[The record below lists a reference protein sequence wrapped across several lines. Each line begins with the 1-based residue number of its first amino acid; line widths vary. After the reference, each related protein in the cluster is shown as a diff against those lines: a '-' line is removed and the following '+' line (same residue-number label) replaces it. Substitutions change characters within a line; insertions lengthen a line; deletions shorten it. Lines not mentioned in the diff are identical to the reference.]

1 MQKPHTV
8 HDVLK
13 EIVSRAESKD
23 SARAVILTSTLVFVL
38 ALVARIH
45 GVSQHFWLLG
55 DQIRDW
61 AIALR
66 PFSELPLVGP
76 PTHVGGYTIG
86 PAFYWIL
93 WVLRVLFGPWFDN
106 LPHAG
111 GIGQAALQSAAD
123 ALLLVAIWRRTR
135 SPWIALATIVIVAT
149 AAFDMSLAALVWNPS
164 MGAAL
169 AKLAMAAVLADWHR
183 RSVVHVAV
191 MAVVA
196 WSAVHTYTGTI
207 FVVLGVFVAMLI
219 DPLVRCDRRLSLRNA
234 AVIGLAVL
242 LLQLPLIVFQLTKP
256 HGAAMSAVTDGLSRA
271 LSGERAPEIV
281 KSLNGY
287 IEAVQ
292 VIEFM
297 PGRVPGLGWLLL
309 ICAGIV
315 ALRYLKDPPL
325 LSVTVLPQIA
335 AIAGYSLFLGDLDAY
350 YYLSLMPATVLT
362 FVLAVTAAMSSP
374 RFARATAIVALVVAL
389 AFVPTRL
396 RHAATMFQMPQY
408 RVLVDASRR
417 VKSFGQPM
425 RQIRTDFA
433 LPPSS
438 NAEFL
443 FEILGGTI
451 DRRAPWVCVIRANG
465 EVTFQQV
472 PVS

>member
-1 MQKPHTV
+1 MPQG
-8 HDVLK
+8 
-13 EIVSRAESKD
+13 SG
-23 SARAVILTSTLVFVL
+23 RAVIVTSTLVFVL
-38 ALVARIH
+38 TLVARIH
-45 GVSQHFWLLG
+45 GVSQHFLLLG

-61 AIALR
+61 AIAVR

-76 PTHVGGYTIG
+76 PTHFGGYTIG

-93 WVLRVLFGPWFDN
+93 WILRVLFGPWFDN

-123 ALLLVAIWRRTR
+123 AVLLVAIWRRTG
-135 SPWIALATIVIVAT
+135 SWWIALATVVIVAT
-149 AAFDMSLAALVWNPS
+149 AAFDVSLAALVWNPP

-183 RSVVHVAV
+183 RSGVHVAV
-191 MAVVA
+191 MAVIT
-196 WSAVHTYTGTI
+196 WSAVHAYTGTI
-207 FVVLGVFVAMLI
+207 FVVLGVFIAMLV
-219 DPLVRCDRRLSLRNA
+219 DPFVRGDRRLSLRNA
-234 AVIGLAVL
+234 AVIALVVVL
-242 LLQLPLIVFQLTKP
+242 LQVPLMVFQLAKP
-256 HGAAMSAVTDGLSRA
+256 REAAMGAVTDSVSRVLA
-271 LSGERAPEIV
+271 GERAPQIL

-287 IEAVQ
+287 LEAVQ

-309 ICAGIV
+309 ICAGMV
-315 ALRYLKDPPL
+315 AVRYVKDPAL
-325 LSVTVLPQIA
+325 LSVTVLPQA
-335 AIAGYSLFLGDLDAY
+335 AAVAGYSLFLGDLDAY

-362 FVLAVTAAMSSP
+362 FVLAVTAIPSS
-374 RFARATAIVALVVAL
+374 RFTRATAIGVLVVAL
-389 AFVPTRL
+389 AFVPIRL
-396 RHAATMFQMPQY
+396 RNAATMSRMPEY
-408 RVLVDASRR
+408 RILVDASRKVR
-417 VKSFGQPM
+417 RFGQPIQ
-425 RQIRTDFA
+425 QIRTEFA

-465 EVTFQQV
+465 EVTFSQRE
-472 PVS
+472 

>member
-1 MQKPHTV
+1 MSAQE
-8 HDVLK
+8 LAG
-13 EIVSRAESKD
+13 SRAIN
-23 SARAVILTSTLVFVL
+23 RFRFAVAFFAFAL
-38 ALVARIH
+38 ALAMRIH
-45 GVSQHFWLLG
+45 GISQHFWLLG

-123 ALLLVAIWRRTR
+123 ALLLIAIWRRTG
-135 SPWIALATIVIVAT
+135 SPWIALATFIITAT
-149 AAFDMSLAALVWNPS
+149 AAFDVSLASLVWNPP

-169 AKLAMAAVLADWHR
+169 AKLATAAVLADWHR
-183 RSVVHVAV
+183 RSAVHAGVTTA
-191 MAVVA
+191 VA
-196 WSAVHTYTGTI
+196 WSAVHAYTGAI
-207 FVVLGVFVAMLI
+207 FVVLSVFVAMLI
-219 DPLVRCDRRLSLRNA
+219 DPLLRGDRRLALRNA
-234 AVIGLAVL
+234 AAIAVVVL
-242 LLQLPLIVFQLTKP
+242 LLQLPLVVFQLTKP
-256 HGAAMSAVTDGLSRA
+256 RDAAMGAVTGSLNRV
-271 LSGERAPEIV
+271 LSGESPPEIL

-287 IEAVQ
+287 AEAVQ

-297 PGRVPGLGWLLL
+297 PGRMPGLGWLLV
-309 ICAGIV
+309 IGASIV
-315 ALRYLKDPPL
+315 ALRFRKDATL
-325 LSVTVLPQIA
+325 LSVTVLPQVA
-335 AIAGYSLFLGDLDAY
+335 AIAGYSLFLDDLDAY

-362 FVLAVTAAMSSP
+362 FVLAVTTMPSV
-374 RFARATAIVALVVAL
+374 RFARAAAILTLVVAL
-389 AFVPTRL
+389 AFVPMRL
-396 RHAATMFQMPQY
+396 RNAATMFQMPQY
-408 RVLVDASRR
+408 RILVDASRR
-417 VKSFGQPM
+417 VRSFGQPM
-425 RQIRTDFA
+425 QQIRTDFP

-443 FEILGGTI
+443 FEVLGGTI
-451 DRRAPWVCVIRANG
+451 DRRAPWVCVIRADG
-465 EVTFQQV
+465 EVTFNQV

>member
-1 MQKPHTV
+1 MNAQ
-8 HDVLK
+8 VLAR
-13 EIVSRAESKD
+13 SRAINRLRP
-23 SARAVILTSTLVFVL
+23 AIALLVFAL
-38 ALVARIH
+38 ALAIRIN
-45 GVSQHFWLLG
+45 GISQHFWLLG

-66 PFSELPLVGP
+66 PFSQLPLVGP

-93 WVLRVLFGPWFDN
+93 WTLRVLFGPWFDN

-123 ALLLVAIWRRTR
+123 AVLLVAIWRRTG
-135 SPWIALATIVIVAT
+135 SPWIALATIVIAAT
-149 AAFDMSLAALVWNPS
+149 AAFDVSLASLVWNPP

-169 AKLAMAAVLADWHR
+169 AKLAMSAVLADWHR

-191 MAVVA
+191 AAAVA
-196 WSAVHTYTGTI
+196 WSAVHAYTGAI

-219 DPLVRCDRRLSLRNA
+219 DPLVRGDRRLASRNA
-234 AVIGLAVL
+234 AVIAVAVL

-256 HGAAMSAVTDGLSRA
+256 RDAAMGAVSGSLSRV
-271 LSGERAPEIV
+271 LSGESPPEIL

-287 IEAVQ
+287 VEAVQ
-292 VIEFM
+292 VIELM
-297 PGRVPGLGWLLL
+297 PGRLPGLGWLLL
-309 ICAGIV
+309 ISAGLV
-315 ALRYLKDPPL
+315 TLGYLKDPAL
-325 LSVTVLPQIA
+325 LSVTVLPQMA
-335 AIAGYSLFLGDLDAY
+335 AIAGYSLFLDDLDAY

-362 FVLAVTAAMSSP
+362 FVLAVTAMPAA
-374 RFARATAIVALVVAL
+374 RFARATAMVMLVAAL
-389 AFVPTRL
+389 AFVPIRV
-396 RHAATMFQMPQY
+396 RNAATMFQMPQY
-408 RVLVDASRR
+408 RILVDASRKVR
-417 VKSFGQPM
+417 TFGQPM

-443 FEILGGTI
+443 FEVLGGTI

-465 EVTFQQV
+465 EVTFSQV

>member
-1 MQKPHTV
+1 MPKPPTV
-8 HDVLK
+8 HDVPM
-13 EIVSRAESKD
+13 ENVSWAESKHPVG
-23 SARAVILTSTLVFVL
+23 AVILTSTLVFVL
-38 ALVARIH
+38 TLIARIH

-61 AIALR
+61 GIALR

-93 WVLRVLFGPWFDN
+93 WSLRVLFGPWFDN

-111 GIGQAALQSAAD
+111 GIGEAALQSAAD
-123 ALLLVAIWRRTR
+123 ALLLVAIWRRTG

-149 AAFDMSLAALVWNPS
+149 AAFDVSLAALVWTSP
-164 MGAAL
+164 MAAAL
-169 AKLAMAAVLADWHR
+169 AKLATAAVLADWHR
-183 RSVVHVAV
+183 RSVVHVGVTA
-191 MAVVA
+191 MIT
-196 WSAVHTYTGTI
+196 WSAVHVYTGAI
-207 FVVLGVFVAMLI
+207 FVVLGVFVAILI
-219 DPLVRCDRRLSLRNA
+219 DPFVRGDRRLSLRNA
-234 AVIGLAVL
+234 AVIGLVVL
-242 LLQLPLIVFQLTKP
+242 LLQLPLIVFQFTKP
-256 HGAAMSAVTDGLSRA
+256 HDAAMGAVTDGVSRV
-271 LSGERAPEIV
+271 LSGQSAPEMA

-287 IEAVQ
+287 VQAVQ

-297 PGRVPGLGWLLL
+297 PGHVPGLGWLLL
-309 ICAGIV
+309 ICAAIV
-315 ALRYLKDPPL
+315 TLRYVKDPPL

-335 AIAGYSLFLGDLDAY
+335 AIAGYSLFLENLDGY

-362 FVLAVTAAMSSP
+362 FMLAVTAIAPS

-396 RHAATMFQMPQY
+396 RNAATMFQMPQY

-417 VKSFGQPM
+417 IKSFGQPM

-433 LPPSS
+433 IPPSS
-438 NAEFL
+438 DAEFL
-443 FEILGGTI
+443 FEVLGGTI
-451 DRRAPWVCVIRANG
+451 DRHSPWVGVIRTNG